1 MALRRL
7 VSRVIFPTIERD
19 LSASIGREMEA
30 VDGMLNNMLAP
41 QVFGYDK
48 PTSGAIRG
56 TTPLHSPGMIK
67 VTYPVKPQGLFD
79 E

>member
-7 VSRVIFPTIERD
+7 VSKAIFPTLERD
-19 LSASIGREMEA
+19 LSASIGQEMAA
-30 VDGMLNNMLAP
+30 VDEMLNNMLAP

-48 PTSGAIRG
+48 PSSGAIRG

-67 VTYPVKPQGLFD
+67 VTYPSKPQGLFD